1 MKGQGHT
8 RSEGDEG
15 FLTARELLDPETL
28 VRFRVKGDLDRD
40 AGVAV
45 DSRRSSVFIFVLVFV
60 IRLRQQNTRPR

>member
-28 VRFRVKGDLDRD
+28 VRFRVKGDLD
-40 AGVAV
+40 
-45 DSRRSSVFIFVLVFV
+45 
-60 IRLRQQNTRPR
+60 